1 MIIGISGHK
10 QSGKNTLARLLNIML
25 TFPKY
30 TNKEIKDHQAKLESM
45 YDSLKPVLNEIEEIQ
60 DEIMEK
66 QSQLNDIEDK
76 IDVIKSMNE
85 LSDADQNKILKLI
98 DEKQG
103 IRKEIKKLRK
113 EVKEIDNNQTQTIKD
128 LEEQIPIN
136 TAELVSK
143 MVYISPEE
151 YLEKSTEFDDI
162 IVQNLSTIKLKLL
175 SGDKAKD
182 IEKYIKKQIDL
193 KTKDTSFQ

>member
-1 MIIGISGHK
+1 MICNKTEIELC
-10 QSGKNTLARLLNIML
+10 GKARKWNRCS
-25 TFPKY
+25 
-30 TNKEIKDHQAKLESM
+30 NKEIKDHQAKLESM